1 MRRKKRYDDNSL
13 KKYNS
18 MKKISTI
25 LWILTGLGVLAFG
38 IYFRE
43 IFEVVFGIA
52 GVIYGIYIHRTKIT
66 SLTAVYRIEKN
77 KLSFLAL
84 CIVIYSLVNPLANI
98 AVIYDLFKRDYVING
113 GFDEKTL

>member
-1 MRRKKRYDDNSL
+1 MRRKKRDGDNSL

-43 IFEVVFGIA
+43 IFEIVFGIA
-52 GVIYGIYIHRTKIT
+52 GVIYGIYNHRTKIT
-66 SLTAVYRIEKN
+66 SLTAVYRDRK
-77 KLSFLAL
+77 KQA
-84 CIVIYSLVNPLANI
+84 
-98 AVIYDLFKRDYVING
+98 
-113 GFDEKTL
+113 